1 MASDDALDY
10 KALFLQAEERRLQAE
25 ERARQEKERRLR
37 AEDDR
42 ELADEQRRQAEEA
55 RQQAEEERQQA
66 EEERQNAEEER
77 QRAEERNQLTSFEE
91 FIQTCHNL
99 LSLPIKVRDAARSTR
114 GSIPKPTGKLCP
126 TYLRPWSSPHI
137 LDELYRRVN
146 HHFQPTDKLFP
157 SLAELEAVARR
168 CSRPLGSEKD
178 LEFYAHIAVEQH
190 VQDVIMELCN
200 KPQAR
205 DRFALGE
212 AIVFENHAN
221 AIDEDDDMSDQS
233 RARRPIPDQFCVHR
247 VDDGNYTLLT
257 TVEYKPPHKLSVE
270 NLAAGLRPMNLWEE
284 VVQLDAIPTEGN
296 AKLLYNAEQ
305 MTASTLVQEFHVMI
319 NEGLEFSYITNGLAY
334 VLLRVYDNDPTTLYY
349 YFCNP
354 NKEVDSDTLSR
365 TAIARVLCLCLM
377 SCRSP
382 VRNQDWRNNAR
393 QQLHVWETNLDYERG
408 RIPDDELNKTPPSSE
423 HAPSS
428 PYVPSSPLSSPTAD
442 YYRPVTRSQ
451 AGCAPQSTAAHPSEP
466 TDSDSDSP
474 QAAAGRKRN
483 LSQLTASPPGQQR
496 SRQMENRGSQ
506 SQGSYREEPH
516 VELFCTQK
524 CLLGLKRGDNLDITC
539 PNVERHRSVAGGD
552 KHSITTEQLVG
563 LIKQQ
568 LDTTLNRDCSPFGSS
583 GSYGAPFK
591 VTCRRYGYTVVGK
604 GTTSYRWSEV
614 SSEATIYRILRE
626 LQGSAVPVFLG
637 LIDLK
642 MIYYLHG
649 VGAIQHMLLMGWGGE
664 HTSGHKPTKELLR
677 QIRRSEKEIRA
688 LGVHHGDF
696 RRENI
701 LWNEELR
708 RALIIDF
715 HRCKLVRPDRK
726 KRSVDGNGLL
736 ESKSKKK
743 KAISCGTPTAGNVP
757 NAV

>member
-1 MASDDALDY
+1 MASDDTLDY

-25 ERARQEKERRLR
+25 ERLQ
-37 AEDDR
+37 
-42 ELADEQRRQAEEA
+42 QAEEA

-66 EEERQNAEEER
+66 EEERQ
-77 QRAEERNQLTSFEE
+77 RAEERTQPTSFEE

-114 GSIPKPTGKLCP
+114 GSIPKPAGKLCP
-126 TYLRPWSSPHI
+126 TYLRPWSSPFI

-212 AIVFENHAN
+212 AVVFENHAN
-221 AIDEDDDMSDQS
+221 AIDEDDDT
-233 RARRPIPDQFCVHR
+233 

-284 VVQLDAIPTEGN
+284 VVQLDTIPTEEN

-354 NKEVDSDTLSR
+354 NKEVDSDALSR

-442 YYRPVTRSQ
+442 NYRPVTRSQ
-451 AGCAPQSTAAHPSEP
+451 AGCAPQSTDAHPSES

-474 QAAAGRKRN
+474 QVAARRKRN

-496 SRQMENRGSQ
+496 SRQIENRGSQ

-552 KHSITTEQLVG
+552 KHPITTEQLVG

-637 LIDLK
+637 LIDLQ

-736 ESKSKKK
+736 ESKNKKK